1 MSREKFN
8 YTKYTRYTSKI
19 KWLSKVMNKGWARE
33 NWENAN
39 KKKGIMISISEK
51 RWDSSQEHEM
61 RQRKI
66 LYNDK

>member
-1 MSREKFN
+1 
-8 YTKYTRYTSKI
+8 
-19 KWLSKVMNKGWARE
+19 MNKGWARE

>member
-8 YTKYTRYTSKI
+8 YTKYTRDTSMI

-33 NWENAN
+33 NWANEN
-39 KKKGIMISISEK
+39 KKKGIMILISDN

-61 RQRKI
+61 RQRKV
-66 LYNDK
+66 